1 TKIHTVRLSANMTRL
16 LMLDPPTPT
25 LRLNGKFRARQQS
38 LTRRRPQ
45 WSSAADSGWD
55 WLVDGGRRMSKTE
68 LPLRSE
74 CHRILLA
81 KADVNG
87 SGLVRWSDSIL
98 EFE

>member
-1 TKIHTVRLSANMTRL
+1 NVCTHPLVAIIATKIHTVRLSANMTRL

-55 WLVDGGRRMSKTE
+55 WLVDGGCRMSKTE
-68 LPLRSE
+68 LPLRF
-74 CHRILLA
+74 CRPKLT
-81 KADVNG
+81 
-87 SGLVRWSDSIL
+87 
-98 EFE
+98 